1 MNLSYL
7 FFFIKNFKHF
17 YFKNNNIKLN
27 KYNHELNELQN
38 KGFVIV
44 KNYLSR
50 ENCKNIQE
58 KLINT
63 IEKHKDQIWKSE
75 SLDYRIWGFE
85 KFENE
90 VNEFLKDENLVNL
103 FKKYENQSKL
113 ISSTTLGANIKFIK
127 NGKGSGGGWHRDR
140 TFYKYKYSKAM
151 IYLNDVDEKN
161 GAFQYLEKSHHLFNI
176 IKINNHLK
184 KISSDKW
191 FDNREIEESSKKLN
205 LKINTLSANAGDMI
219 LFDATGIHRG
229 MPLKSGERFALTNYY
244 RFDPNEELPFQT
256 IND

>member
-1 MNLSYL
+1 
-7 FFFIKNFKHF
+7 
-17 YFKNNNIKLN
+17 
-27 KYNHELNELQN
+27 
-38 KGFVIV
+38 
-44 KNYLSR
+44 
-50 ENCKNIQE
+50 
-58 KLINT
+58 
-63 IEKHKDQIWKSE
+63 
-75 SLDYRIWGFE
+75 
-85 KFENE
+85 
-90 VNEFLKDENLVNL
+90 
-103 FKKYENQSKL
+103 
-113 ISSTTLGANIKFIK
+113 
-127 NGKGSGGGWHRDR
+127 
-140 TFYKYKYSKAM
+140 M